1 MNCQSLQKRACD
13 RKRSMKKNDR
23 SSYRPANAEPN
34 FTLIEL
40 LVVIAIIAILAAM
53 LMPALQQARERA
65 GAINCTSQM
74 KQWGTYFMMY
84 SNDYENW
91 LMNAGIKV
99 SASEIAPWTKIL
111 FEKGYVSGNFG
122 KKNNGSEK
130 RGMMQCPQDRR
141 EKNISYYLNLG
152 ITHSPDY
159 NGTNA
164 AGDANGTCFY
174 YKANQITQTGKVM
187 YLIDGWTG
195 AANNYTTGSYW
206 TSRKKYRDSEGAEP
220 DFRHSLSAN
229 TLFVD
234 GHMET
239 LKSSDPR
246 AQRALQTGQDIRTND
261 YFWNAKGT
269 AL

>member
-1 MNCQSLQKRACD
+1 ME
-13 RKRSMKKNDR
+13 KNDR
-23 SSYRPANAEPN
+23 SPRRPSNADPK

-74 KQWGTYFMMY
+74 KQWGTNFMMY
-84 SNDYENW
+84 SNDSQGW

-99 SASEIAPWTKIL
+99 SASAIDPWTKIL
-111 FEKGYVSGNFG
+111 FEKGYMSGNFG

-152 ITHSPDY
+152 ITQSPDY

-164 AGDANGTCFY
+164 AGDVYGTCFY
-174 YKANQITQTGKVM
+174 YKVNQITQAGRVM

-195 AANNYTTGSYW
+195 AAYNYGTGSYW

-220 DFRHSLSAN
+220 DFRHSQSAN

-234 GHMET
+234 GHMESIKNT
-239 LKSSDPR
+239 DPR
-246 AQRALQTGQDIRTND
+246 GLRALQTGQDIRTND